1 MYVYKLYTRGIESR
15 DCCGNGKFK
24 ICVAKAS
31 SLEIRGR
38 ADIMS
43 PKSAG
48 QASKLETEAGFLF
61 QSLEPEL
68 LLLWETSVFVLKV
81 FD

>member
-1 MYVYKLYTRGIESR
+1 M
-15 DCCGNGKFK
+15 
-24 ICVAKAS
+24 AKAS

-48 QASKLETEAGFLF
+48 QASKLETEAGFLL